1 MIDVIIDEYMV
12 NAKLKKNRLAFKIME
27 ITIFTFLY
35 TRFKVY
41 LFIPYVHFV
50 NYPQKIIDYKLE
62 VL

>member
-1 MIDVIIDEYMV
+1 MDIIIDEYMV
-12 NAKLKKNRLAFKIME
+12 NKKLKNNRLAFKIME
-27 ITIFTFLY
+27 ITIFTLIY

-62 VL
+62 VI